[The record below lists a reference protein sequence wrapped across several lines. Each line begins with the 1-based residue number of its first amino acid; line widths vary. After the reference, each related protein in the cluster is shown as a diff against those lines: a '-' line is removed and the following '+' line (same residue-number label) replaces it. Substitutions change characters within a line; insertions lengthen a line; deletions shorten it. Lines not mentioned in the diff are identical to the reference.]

1 MDGVLD
7 AVGGDLFGPCV
18 EASRRNGVLSLVGAV
33 AGSDVRFDAWSLI
46 RPVTLT
52 GYSSQTLDGP
62 ALCNAVTAL
71 ADWLVRGVI
80 KPPVRTHFPL
90 AQAARA
96 HALLERGGVTG
107 RVLLVP

>member
-1 MDGVLD
+1 MLD

-18 EASRRNGVLSLVGAV
+18 EALRRNGVLSLVGAV
-33 AGSDVRFDAWSLI
+33 AGSDVRFDAWRLR

-52 GYSSQTLDGP
+52 GYSSETLDGA
-62 ALCNAVTAL
+62 ALRNAITAL
-71 ADWLVRGVI
+71 ADWLVRGAI

-96 HALLERGGVTG
+96 HAMLERGGVTG